1 MRWCL
6 EAVKESGLKA
16 ADYMGGFVIDE
27 MKIQVPLIQI
37 CIEYILEIFHN
48 NYVLL
53 KIKQQY
59 QRDW

>member
-6 EAVKESGLKA
+6 EAAKESGLKA

-53 KIKQQY
+53 KI
-59 QRDW
+59 